1 MLDKTPKVSY
11 SVFVIRYFMRGSY
24 MTEINFI
31 VIICS
36 INLILLMWLLSEV
49 RHLRMLLR
57 LALTALKVNW
67 EWKDDK

>member
-1 MLDKTPKVSY
+1 
-11 SVFVIRYFMRGSY
+11 
-24 MTEINFI
+24 MTEIDLILIVCTINFI
-31 VIICS
+31 
-36 INLILLMWLLSEV
+36 LLLWLLSEV